1 MGMLGLIEAIPAP
14 WQNWDGNQCPRGAA
28 PSNLESMLDW
38 DWFSWE
44 IERIQESRAGKAM
57 DKNSS
62 WNSRFSSL
70 FHARDPL
77 RSNSS
82 WWAKCRIPGISVG
95 SGLSHV
101 HPVQG
106 RLCRVNP
113 DLGGF
118 QGWRIWNLFGIME
131 FFLLEKPLGN
141 LESQRATSKRFQWLR
156 DVIPVLPGSSSM
168 AGAFPGGN
176 FPGGNFPNIPKPPL
190 AQPLNPPHTHPALP
204 EGSKAAFPSPPT
216 SPFLKSILN

>member
-1 MGMLGLIEAIPAP
+1 MPLPPTRNPCWIGIGFP
-14 WQNWDGNQCPRGAA
+14 GKSR
-28 PSNLESMLDW
+28 ESMN
-38 DWFSWE
+38 
-44 IERIQESRAGKAM
+44 QELGEAM
-57 DKNSS
+57 DKNSPQ
-62 WNSRFSSL
+62 NSRFSSL
-70 FHARDPL
+70 FHAWDPL
-77 RSNSS
+77 CSNSS

-101 HPVQG
+101 HPAQG

-118 QGWRIWNLFGIME
+118 QGWRIWNLFGIVE

-156 DVIPVLPGSSSM
+156 DVIPALPGSSSM

-190 AQPLNPPHTHPALP
+190 AQPLNPPPTHTSRSSRGQQSRFSQPADLP
-204 EGSKAAFPSPPT
+204 LP
-216 SPFLKSILN
+216 